1 MKLVVLVLSGLF
13 FLFSATTAQTQNDEK
28 IIDAKIIPSAE
39 KLQPGKSTRLAIELT
54 IHEPWHVNSDKPK
67 EDFLIPTLINF
78 DQTETVTFGRINYP
92 KPEIKTFEFSD
103 NPLAVYEGTVYA
115 FTTVTIPPDYPAETV
130 NITGNIAYQACNDQS
145 CLAPDEVA
153 FSAEFP
159 VANLNESVAEI
170 NQDIFSLSIEP
181 VKPKSESK
189 LVSVIESKGM
199 LVAFLIIFVSGL
211 ALNLTPCVYPL
222 IPITISYFG
231 GQVGGK
237 KGSLVLYGIVY
248 VLGMSIT
255 YSLLGVFAALTGSI
269 LGAWLQNP
277 LVLAFIALVM
287 VVLSLSMFGMYE
299 IRVPTSL
306 SNFAG
311 QSKKGY
317 FGTLFMGLTVGIIA
331 APCIGPFVLAL
342 FTYVGEK
349 ADPLLGFLMFFVL
362 SLGLGVPFVF
372 LAMFSGMINHIPR
385 SGAWMVWVRKIFG
398 FILIAMAF
406 YFIDPLI
413 GNDLWYY
420 TLLAVTFLFGGIYL
434 AWIDP
439 IQTTGKTFPLVR
451 NIVGILFIGIGMFFW
466 VTSVEAHVD
475 NRLKEF
481 QASVGAEGIA
491 ASNEIHWQTYSEQSL
506 QTAMEENKPMMI
518 DFYADWCIPCK
529 ELDKLTFTDPAVIEM
544 SRDFIMIKADL
555 TKADNPDVKKLKEQY
570 KIKGVP
576 TLVFV
581 DSDNQEIPGTRV
593 FGYIN
598 SDEFLEII
606 ERAKSDSNFD

>member
-1 MKLVVLVLSGLF
+1 MKVVVLALIGLL
-13 FLFSATTAQTQNDEK
+13 FLFASAPAQTKDKEK
-28 IIDAKIIPSAE
+28 IIEATIIPSTE
-39 KLQPGKSTRLAIELT
+39 KLQPGKSNRIAIELN
-54 IHEPWHVNSDKPK
+54 IYEPWHINSDNPE
-67 EDFLIPTLINF
+67 EDYLIPTVISF
-78 DQTETVTFGRINYP
+78 DQTETVTFGRISYP
-92 KPEIKTFEFSD
+92 KADIKTFDFSD
-103 NPLAVYEGTVYA
+103 DPLTVYEGTVHA
-115 FTTVTIPPDYPAETV
+115 FTTVTIPPDYSPETV
-130 NITGNIAYQACNDQS
+130 KITGRVSYQACNDQS
-145 CLAPDEVA
+145 CLAPDEVT

-159 VANLNESVAEI
+159 VAASNESVAEI
-170 NQDIFSLSIEP
+170 NQDIFSMDVQP
-181 VKPKSESK
+181 VEESQSN
-189 LVSVIESKGM
+189 LVSIIESKGM

-231 GQVGGK
+231 GQVGSN

-277 LVLAFIALVM
+277 FVLAFIALVM
-287 VVLSLSMFGMYE
+287 VLLALSMFGVYE

-311 QSKKGY
+311 QSKQGY

-398 FILIAMAF
+398 FILVAMAL
-406 YFIDPLI
+406 YFLNPLI

-420 TLLAVTFLFGGIYL
+420 SLLAVTFLFGGIYL

-439 IQTTGKTFPLVR
+439 IQAAGKTFPLVR
-451 NIVGILFIGIGMFFW
+451 NVIGILFIVIGVFFW
-466 VTSVEAHVD
+466 VSSVEAHVD

-481 QASVGAEGIA
+481 QALAGAGGIA
-491 ASNEIHWQTYSEQSL
+491 ASNEIHWQVYSEQSL
-506 QTAMEENKPMMI
+506 QKAMEENKPVMI

-529 ELDKLTFTDPAVIEM
+529 ELDKLTFTDPAVVEM
-544 SRDFIMIKADL
+544 SRDFIMVKADL
-555 TKADNPDVKKLKEQY
+555 TKESTSEVQFLKEKY

-581 DSDNQEIPGTRV
+581 DSNEREIQNTRV

-598 SDEFLEII
+598 AEEFLEVMN
-606 ERAKSDSNFD
+606 RAKEL

>member
-1 MKLVVLVLSGLF
+1 MKVVVLALSGLL
-13 FLFSATTAQTQNDEK
+13 FLFASAPAQTKDKEK
-28 IIDAKIIPSAE
+28 IIEATIIPSAE
-39 KLQPGKSTRLAIELT
+39 KLQPGKSNRIAIELN
-54 IHEPWHVNSDKPK
+54 IHEHWHINSDQPE
-67 EDFLIPTLINF
+67 EDYLIPTVISF

-92 KPEIKTFEFSD
+92 KPDIKTFEFSD
-103 NPLAVYEGTVYA
+103 DPLSVYEGTVHA

-130 NITGNIAYQACNDQS
+130 KITGNVSYQACNDQS

-153 FSAEFP
+153 FSAELP
-159 VANLNESVAEI
+159 VAAVNESVAEI
-170 NQDIFSLSIEP
+170 NQDIFSQSIQP
-181 VKPKSESK
+181 VETENQSK
-189 LVSVIESKGM
+189 LASVIESKGL
-199 LVAFLIIFVSGL
+199 LVTFLIIFVSGL

-255 YSLLGVFAALTGSI
+255 YSLLGVVAALTGSI

-287 VVLSLSMFGMYE
+287 VLLALSMFGVYE
-299 IRVPTSL
+299 IRVPTAL

-311 QSKKGY
+311 QSKQGY

-349 ADPLLGFLMFFVL
+349 ADPLLGFSMFFVL

-398 FILIAMAF
+398 FILIAMAL
-406 YFIDPLI
+406 YFLNPLI

-420 TLLAVTFLFGGIYL
+420 SLLAVTFLFGGIYL
-434 AWIDP
+434 AWIDQ
-439 IQTTGKTFPLVR
+439 IQTAGKAFPLVR
-451 NIVGILFIGIGMFFW
+451 NGIGILFIVIGVFFW

-481 QASVGAEGIA
+481 QASVGSAGIA
-491 ASNEIHWQTYSEQSL
+491 ASNEIHWQAYSEQSL
-506 QTAMEENKPMMI
+506 QEAMEENKPLMI

-529 ELDKLTFTDPAVIEM
+529 ELDKLTFRDPAVVEM
-544 SRDFIMIKADL
+544 SQKFIMVKADL
-555 TKADNPDVKKLKEQY
+555 TKESTSEVQFLKEKY
-570 KIKGVP
+570 NIKGVP

-581 DSDNQEIPGTRV
+581 DPNDREIPNTRV
-593 FGYIN
+593 FGYLN
-598 SDEFLEII
+598 AEKFLEVMN
-606 ERAKSDSNFD
+606 RAKEL

>member
-1 MKLVVLVLSGLF
+1 MKVAVSILITLLLWAAAVN
-13 FLFSATTAQTQNDEK
+13 AQTQNKEK
-28 IIDAKIIPSAE
+28 IIGAKVISSFE
-39 KLQPGKSTRLAIELT
+39 KLQAGKSNRISIELT
-54 IHEPWHVNSDKPK
+54 IKEPWHVNSDKPA
-67 EDFLIPTLINF
+67 EDYLIPTLINF
-78 DQTETVTFGRINYP
+78 DQNETVTFGRISYP

-115 FTTVTIPPDYPAETV
+115 FTTVTIPPDYPEETV
-130 NITGNIAYQACNDQS
+130 KISGNVSYQACNDQS
-145 CLAPDEVA
+145 CLAPDEIA

-159 VANLNESVAEI
+159 IAGENESIAEI
-170 NQDIFSLSIEP
+170 NQDIFSSSIEP
-181 VKPKSESK
+181 SETESESK
-189 LVSVIESKGM
+189 LVSVIESRGL

-237 KGSLVLYGIVY
+237 KGSLILYGIVY

-277 LVLAFIALVM
+277 LVLAFIAIVM
-287 VVLSLSMFGMYE
+287 VALALSMFGLYE
-299 IRVPTSL
+299 IRVPTAL

-311 QSKKGY
+311 QSKQGY

-349 ADPLLGFLMFFVL
+349 GDPLLGFLMFFVL

-385 SGAWMVWVRKIFG
+385 SGAWMIWVRKIFG
-398 FILIAMAF
+398 FILVAMAL
-406 YFIDPLI
+406 YFINPLI

-434 AWIDP
+434 AWIDQ
-439 IQTTGKTFPLVR
+439 IQTAGKAFSLVR
-451 NIVGILFIGIGMFFW
+451 SIVGILFIVIGVFFW
-466 VTSVEAHVD
+466 VSSVEAHVD
-475 NRLKEF
+475 SRLREF
-481 QASVGAEGIA
+481 QMSAGGAGGVSEA
-491 ASNEIHWQTYSEQSL
+491 EINWQTYSEEFIQK
-506 QTAMEENKPMMI
+506 AMDENKPMMI

-529 ELDKLTFTDPAVIEM
+529 ELDKLTFTDPAVVEK
-544 SRDFIMIKADL
+544 SRNFIMVKADL
-555 TKADNPDVKKLKEQY
+555 TKEGSPEVQHLKEKY
-570 KIKGVP
+570 NIKGVP

-581 DSDNQEIPGTRV
+581 DSNDQEIPGMRV

-598 SDEFLEII
+598 AERFLEIMT
-606 ERAKSDSNFD
+606 RAKE